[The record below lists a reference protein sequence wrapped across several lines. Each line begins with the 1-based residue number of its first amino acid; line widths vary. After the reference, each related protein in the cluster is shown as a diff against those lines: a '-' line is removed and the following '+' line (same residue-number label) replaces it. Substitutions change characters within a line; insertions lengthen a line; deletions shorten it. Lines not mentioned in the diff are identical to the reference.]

1 MVFFIILSL
10 KKSID
15 FYVFCVNKYFTLRLK
30 AHHVQMKSLDK
41 ANDDKLLLGLSSNV
55 YGKIPLDKI
64 PSTHQHSL
72 VV

>member
-1 MVFFIILSL
+1 MVFFIIFLL
-10 KKSID
+10 KKRIG
-15 FYVFCVNKYFTLRLK
+15 FYVICVYKCITFRLK
-30 AHHVQMKSLDK
+30 AHHVQKKSPDK

-64 PSTHQHSL
+64 PNTRQHSL